1 MTVSA
6 DGSSRSASAARRSL
20 RACRVTVCPW
30 RVRMAPAM
38 RPRPSA
44 DPVMSTRAMMVP
56 FLRRLGA
63 EVSAG
68 GVHQFKGLRG
78 VVAGELAVALDDVAS
93 DDDGFHV
100 VGSGAE

>member
-1 MTVSA
+1 MTASA
-6 DGSSRSASAARRSL
+6 DESSRWASAARRSL
-20 RACRVTVCPW
+20 RACRVTACPW
-30 RVRMAPAM
+30 RASMAPAM

-56 FLRRLGA
+56 FLRALGT
-63 EVSAG
+63 EVPAG

-78 VVAGELAVALDDVAS
+78 MVAGELTVALDDVAA

-100 VGSGAE
+100 GGSGA